1 MTFFASSRPCRAY
14 SGRPPG
20 TGHVVF
26 LGPIRLSVSALLC
39 LVVAI
44 ADGDTLTARC
54 GAPGAYRQLKV
65 RIAAIDA
72 PERRQAFGERS
83 RQHLASLC
91 FRQRASIQ
99 PLNKDA
105 YGRTVAH
112 VRCRNT
118 DVNAA
123 QVRAGM
129 AWVYTS
135 YAHDYPQL
143 APLERQ
149 ARVQGR
155 GLWSQRR
162 PQPPWEYRHRYVQ
175 GR

>member
-1 MTFFASSRPCRAY
+1 MSA
-14 SGRPPG
+14 
-20 TGHVVF
+20 
-26 LGPIRLSVSALLC
+26 SALLC

-54 GAPGAYRQLKV
+54 GQPGAYRQVHV
-65 RIAAIDA
+65 RVAAIDA

-83 RQHLASLC
+83 RQHLAALC

-99 PLNKDA
+99 PLNRDM

-112 VRCRNT
+112 VRCRDT

-135 YAHDYPQL
+135 YAQHYPQL
-143 APLERQ
+143 APLQRQ
-149 ARVQGR
+149 ARTQGR
-155 GLWSQRR
+155 GLWSQPR
-162 PQPPWEYRHRYVQ
+162 PMPPWEYRHRFAA
-175 GR
+175 RR